1 MVRATPAV
9 EPARPGA
16 LALALP
22 GRDRTAGRLTRAAG
36 PGAAGLTRNESQ
48 SMYFHKG
55 NHGLSG
61 AGPGYIYVILSNAQ
75 PEAPARGRAASGRLS
90 HGALAAPA
98 AGPGP
103 GPGGVARGRGSLLAG
118 GEASVIDPAGPAES
132 GSDSD
137 RESDS
142 KSQGSDPENL
152 DQEDDPGEQLKCA
165 IMFKRMCN
173 ITKNV
178 QNCF

>member
-16 LALALP
+16 RALERP
-22 GRDRTAGRLTRAAG
+22 GRDRTAGGRLARAAG

-61 AGPGYIYVILSNAQ
+61 TGPGYIYVILSNAQ
-75 PEAPARGRAASGRLS
+75 PEASARGRAATGRLS

-103 GPGGVARGRGSLLAG
+103 GPGGVARGGGSLLAG
-118 GEASVIDPAGPAES
+118 GEASVIDPAGPY
-132 GSDSD
+132 SDLD

-142 KSQGSDPENL
+142 QESDPENR
-152 DQEDDPGEQLKCA
+152 DQTDEEDDPGEQLKCA
-165 IMFKRMCN
+165 IIFKIMCN

-178 QNCF
+178 QNCC